1 MTGYKENLTDLV
13 EKESHLRVVL
23 GDDVRYILK
32 ASGDTY
38 VQLDSSDTLHLSD
51 VLFVPRM

>member
-38 VQLDSSDTLHLSD
+38 LQLDSSDTLHLSD